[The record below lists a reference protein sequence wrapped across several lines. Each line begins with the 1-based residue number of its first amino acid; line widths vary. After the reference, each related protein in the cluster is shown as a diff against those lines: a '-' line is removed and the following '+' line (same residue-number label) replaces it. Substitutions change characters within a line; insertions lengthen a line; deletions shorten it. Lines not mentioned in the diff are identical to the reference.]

1 MGCHFFERLHVGA
14 LDLFGGEACLIRL
27 ELWFDPVEVVGKNIA
42 AFRGSD
48 RARSMESALAGV

>member
-1 MGCHFFERLHVGA
+1 MVVIFSSDCTSVPSTCP
-14 LDLFGGEACLIRL
+14 GGEACLIRL